1 MTHDHAHDHAHAPQ
15 HFGSAFALA
24 TALNLGLV
32 AVQVIYGLSAH
43 SVALLADAG
52 HNFGDALG
60 LMLAWGAHALARVRP
75 TAHFTYG
82 YRSASILSALL
93 NAVLLLIATG
103 AIAWEALRRFAEP
116 ADVAGLTVMVVA
128 AAGIVVNGLSAWL
141 LMAGQK
147 GDLNI
152 RGAFAHMIADAAV
165 SAAVVVAGGVI
176 LLTGWTWV
184 DPVASLIVSA
194 VIVWTTWELLRESAR
209 MSMDAVPA
217 GIDPKD
223 VRRYLEK
230 LPGVASVHDIHVW
243 AVSTTETALTA
254 HLVIPGGHPGDGFLA
269 KLCHDLDRR
278 FKINHPTVQIEV
290 GDAGRCI
297 LEPAATL

>member
-1 MTHDHAHDHAHAPQ
+1 MARAHSHSHTPR
-15 HFGSAFALA
+15 HFGGAFALA
-24 TALNLGLV
+24 TTLNLGLV
-32 AVQVIYGLSAH
+32 AIQVIYGLSAH

-60 LMLAWGAHALARVRP
+60 LVLAWGAHALARVRP
-75 TAHFTYG
+75 TTHFTYG

-93 NAVLLLIATG
+93 NAVWLLVATG
-103 AIAWEALRRFAEP
+103 AIAWEAIRRLAEP
-116 ADVAGLTVMVVA
+116 ADVAGSTVMVVA

-165 SAAVVVAGGVI
+165 SAAVVAAGGVI
-176 LLTGWTWV
+176 LLTGWTWI
-184 DPVASLIVSA
+184 DPVASLIVAA

-209 MSMDAVPA
+209 MSVDAVPA
-217 GIDPKD
+217 AIDPGD

-230 LPGVASVHDIHVW
+230 LAGVSSVHDIHIW
-243 AVSTTETALTA
+243 ALSTTETALTA
-254 HLVIPGGHPGDGFLA
+254 HLVIPAGHPGDAFLA
-269 KLCHDLDRR
+269 DLCQGLDHR

-297 LEPAATL
+297 LEPATTL

>member
-1 MTHDHAHDHAHAPQ
+1 MAHDDAHAHTHEPR
-15 HFGSAFALA
+15 HFGASFALA

-32 AVQVIYGLSAH
+32 AVQVICGLSAH

-60 LMLAWGAHALARVRP
+60 LLLAWGAHVLARVRP

-82 YRSASILSALL
+82 YRSASILSAFL
-93 NAVLLLIATG
+93 NAVLLLVATG

-116 ADVAGLTVMVVA
+116 GDVAGVTVMIVA
-128 AAGIVVNGLSAWL
+128 VAGIAVNGFSAWL

-165 SAAVVVAGGVI
+165 SAAVVIAGGVI
-176 LLTGWTWV
+176 LLTGWMWV
-184 DPVASLIVSA
+184 DPAASLIVSA
-194 VIVWTTWELLRESAR
+194 VIIWTTWQLLRESAR

-217 GIDPKD
+217 GIDPAD

-230 LPGVASVHDIHVW
+230 LEGVASVHDIHIW

-254 HLVIPGGHPGDGFLA
+254 HLVIPSGHPGDGFLA
-269 KLCHDLDRR
+269 AICRDLEHR

-297 LEPAATL
+297 LEPATTL

>member
-1 MTHDHAHDHAHAPQ
+1 MTHDHAHGHGPQ
-15 HFGSAFALA
+15 HFGGAFALA
-24 TALNLGLV
+24 TALNLALV
-32 AVQVIYGLSAH
+32 AVQVGYGLSAH

-60 LMLAWGAHALARVRP
+60 LVLAWGAHVLARVRP

-82 YRSASILSALL
+82 YRSASILSALM
-93 NAVLLLIATG
+93 NAVLLLVATG
-103 AIAWEALRRFAEP
+103 AIAWEALRRFVEP
-116 ADVAGLTVMVVA
+116 GEVAGFTVMVVA
-128 AAGIVVNGLSAWL
+128 ATGIAVNGLSAWL

-152 RGAFAHMIADAAV
+152 RGAFAHMLADTVV
-165 SAAVVVAGGVI
+165 SAAVVAAGGVI
-176 LLTGWTWV
+176 LLTGWAWV
-184 DPVASLIVSA
+184 DPVTSLIVSA

-217 GIDPKD
+217 GIDPAD
-223 VRRYLEK
+223 VRRFLEK
-230 LPGVASVHDIHVW
+230 LPGVASVHDIHIW

-254 HLVIPGGHPGDGFLA
+254 HLVIPGGHPGDRFIA
-269 KLCHDLDRR
+269 VLCHDLDHR

-290 GDAGRCI
+290 GDAARCI
-297 LEPAATL
+297 LEPASTL

>member
-1 MTHDHAHDHAHAPQ
+1 MNHDHAHDHAHAPQ
-15 HFGSAFALA
+15 HFGGAFALA

-116 ADVAGLTVMVVA
+116 ADVAGLIVMVVA

-269 KLCHDLDRR
+269 ELCHDLDRR